1 MNILA
6 DYTEQ
11 LQIIIIIII
20 DFITKREEKIQWKSR
35 FNLKSPKLLKKNLT
49 GNTIQKCLI

>member
-11 LQIIIIIII
+11 LQIIIIII

>member
-11 LQIIIIIII
+11 VQIIIII
-20 DFITKREEKIQWKSR
+20 DFITKREEKTQGKTQILS
-35 FNLKSPKLLKKNLT
+35 
-49 GNTIQKCLI
+49 

>member
-11 LQIIIIIII
+11 VQIIII
-20 DFITKREEKIQWKSR
+20 DFITKREEKIQGKSR
-35 FNLKSPKLLKKNLT
+35 FNLKSPKLLEKKLNW
-49 GNTIQKCLI
+49 